1 MKISSMMLQKRVYVH
16 AYDANVH
23 PSYVPLTKL
32 RLWIRTHQM
41 AKVSF
46 RALEPEI
53 SRDLRQPPCPMLK
66 FMILIFDF
74 VLYWMIHCFIFRV
87 CQVCMRDFDL

>member
-1 MKISSMMLQKRVYVH
+1 MHMMQMFILAIYIVCLEE
-16 AYDANVH
+16 
-23 PSYVPLTKL
+23 VPLTKL